1 MNPSE
6 RASSAN
12 VWQRAAPIEAANF
25 TIRVFASRWA
35 MSKSKWVRSLTN
47 DDCRHATCARIIAAA
62 PRADAAAQTMSTAR
76 SVRIWKCEFQRE
88 HASNDAELSYVTLGI
103 SLTCGMWGMRA

>member
-6 RASSAN
+6 RASSAK

-35 MSKSKWVRSLTN
+35 MSKSRWVRSLTKL
-47 DDCRHATCARIIAAA
+47 DCRHARRAR
-62 PRADAAAQTMSTAR
+62 
-76 SVRIWKCEFQRE
+76 
-88 HASNDAELSYVTLGI
+88 
-103 SLTCGMWGMRA
+103 